1 MLPSVLLVL
10 RCCRTNPPWNHSHMH
25 TNMPPPHT
33 HTHSVLESL
42 LDLLADSGFIPTLF
56 ASFDCDCAREDV
68 VQPLVHLLSQCE
80 RYSAMFVYTSQVA
93 QIKALTAEC
102 MTQVL
107 ASLSAGSNRP
117 RRSSSSSASNSGS
130 GSSSSSSSKGRDSA
144 SSGTSSSNGWVDVGS
159 CTGSSSGGGGG
170 GGGGGSFGP
179 YLGSSPGP
187 SSSSNSSSG
196 GGEGGSN
203 SHRTHKNSAQSN
215 CGGPSVGPV
224 DDDEH
229 VHIIAASI
237 RASRQTKAVLTRASE
252 LFSDKPSL
260 AFDFL
265 QQHGMLTKPLTPSS
279 VAKFLRIAPSLSIE
293 KTGAYLGEL
302 GTKNASHE
310 SGSVEF
316 HKQVLLDYIRSFEF
330 GGQVRACCCCVRV
343 CVYVYVC
350 VCMCV
355 CACVLLRPYSYCMTM
370 LT

>member
-1 MLPSVLLVL
+1 
-10 RCCRTNPPWNHSHMH
+10 MH
-25 TNMPPPHT
+25 TNMPPPTHT

-80 RYSAMFVYTSQVA
+80 RYSAMFVYTPQVA

-107 ASLSAGSNRP
+107 ASLSAGCNRP
-117 RRSSSSSASNSGS
+117 RRSSSSSG
-130 GSSSSSSSKGRDSA
+130 SSSSKGRDSA
-144 SSGTSSSNGWVDVGS
+144 SSGTSGTSSSNGWVDVGRG
-159 CTGSSSGGGGG
+159 TGSSSS

-187 SSSSNSSSG
+187 SSSSSSSSG
-196 GGEGGSN
+196 GGAGGSN
-203 SHRTHKNSAQSN
+203 SYRAHKHSAQSN
-215 CGGPSVGPV
+215 GGGPSVGPV

-330 GGQVRACCCCVRV
+330 GGQVRAAAAAAAACV
-343 CVYVYVC
+343 CVCMYVC
-350 VCMCV
+350 VCVCV
-355 CACVLLRPYSYCMTM
+355 CAAAPIFILHDHANPPCSPCWMQYASSFQPFCCPKKRNR
-370 LT
+370 